1 MTRRILVVENDPFIL
16 ELLSDLLPRL
26 GYGVDRAASAAAAME
41 KLGSESFDA
50 VLLDIYLTDMDGR
63 ELYQK
68 VSERSPQLAGR
79 IIFMTGDLGNPKTA
93 SFIQATG
100 NLSLEKPFTILRLK
114 EVMERLFQEKTP

>member
-26 GYGVDRAASAAAAME
+26 GYGVDRAASAAAALQ
-41 KLGSESFDA
+41 KLGSASFDA

-68 VSERSPQLAGR
+68 VSERFPQLAGR
-79 IIFMTGDLGNPKTA
+79 IVFMTGDLGNPKTA
-93 SFIQATG
+93 SFIQTTG
-100 NLSLEKPFTILRLK
+100 NLSLDKPFTIRQLK

>member
-26 GYGVDRAASAAAAME
+26 GYGVDRAASAAAALE

-50 VLLDIYLTDMDGR
+50 VLLDIHLADMDGR

-79 IIFMTGDLGNPKTA
+79 IIFMTGDLGNPKTV
-93 SFIQATG
+93 SFIRATG
-100 NLSLEKPFTILRLK
+100 NLSLQKPFTILQL
-114 EVMERLFQEKTP
+114 ETLLERFFQEKTL